1 MTQIRIGNGY
11 DIHRME
17 SGDGLIL
24 GNLKIPFDKKFIAHS
39 DGDVLIHA
47 IIDAIFGAL
56 CDGDIGSHFPD
67 TAPQYKGADSADLLR
82 QAVSIMHERG
92 YQFGNLD
99 ANIICQQPRLR
110 PHIDDIRQR
119 LSALLETDIGD
130 ISIKAKTKEHCDAV
144 GTGEAVEVFVSV
156 LLVRDN

>member
-1 MTQIRIGNGY
+1 MTHIRIGNGY

-17 SGDGLIL
+17 NGDGIIL
-24 GNLKIPFDKKFIAHS
+24 GNVKIPFNKKFIAHS

-67 TAPQYKGADSADLLR
+67 TDPQYRNIDSAELLR

-92 YQFGNLD
+92 YSLGNLD
-99 ANIICQQPRLR
+99 ANIICQQPKLR
-110 PHIDDIRQR
+110 PHIDSIRQR
-119 LSALLETDIGD
+119 LAALLSADIGD
-130 ISIKAKTKEHCDAV
+130 ISIKAKTKEHCDSV
-144 GTGEAVEVFVSV
+144 GSGEAVEVFVSV
-156 LLVRDN
+156 LLGKV

>member
-17 SGDGLIL
+17 TGDGLIL
-24 GNLKIPFDKKFIAHS
+24 GNLKIPFNKKFIAHS

-67 TAPQYKGADSADLLR
+67 TDPQYKGIDSAELLR
-82 QAVSIMHERG
+82 QTVIIMNERG
-92 YQFGNLD
+92 YHLGNLD

-110 PHIDDIRQR
+110 PHIDTIRDR
-119 LSALLETDIGD
+119 LAELLKSSADD
-130 ISIKAKTKEHCDAV
+130 ISLKAKTKEHCDSV
-144 GTGEAVEVFVSV
+144 GSGEAVEVFVSV
-156 LLVRDN
+156 LLVRE

>member
-1 MTQIRIGNGY
+1 MTHIRIGNGY

-17 SGDGLIL
+17 NGDGIII
-24 GNLKIPFDKKFIAHS
+24 GNVKIPFNKKFIAHS

-67 TAPQYKGADSADLLR
+67 TDPQYRNIDSAELLR
-82 QAVSIMHERG
+82 QSVSIMHERG
-92 YQFGNLD
+92 YSLGNLD

-110 PHIDDIRQR
+110 PHIDNIRNR
-119 LSALLETDIGD
+119 LSELLKADISD
-130 ISIKAKTKEHCDAV
+130 ISIKAKTKEHCDSV
-144 GTGEAVEVFVSV
+144 GSGEAVEVFVSV
-156 LLVRDN
+156 LLVRG

>member
-17 SGDGLIL
+17 NGDGLML
-24 GNLKIPFDKKFIAHS
+24 GGVKIPFDKKFTAHS

-67 TAPQYKGADSADLLR
+67 TDPKYKGIDSAELLR
-82 QAVSIMHERG
+82 QAVAIMHERG
-92 YQFGNLD
+92 YSLGNLD
-99 ANIICQQPRLR
+99 ANIICQQPKLR
-110 PHIDDIRQR
+110 PHIDNIRQH
-119 LSALLETDIGD
+119 LAALLSVDICD
-130 ISIKAKTKEHCDAV
+130 ISVKAKTKEHCDSV
-144 GTGEAVEVFVSV
+144 GSGEAVEVFVSV
-156 LLVRDN
+156 LLERG

>member
-17 SGDGLIL
+17 DGDGLIL

-67 TAPQYKGADSADLLR
+67 TDPQYKGADSADLLR

-156 LLVRDN
+156 LLVKE

>member
-17 SGDGLIL
+17 DGDGLIL
-24 GNLKIPFDKKFIAHS
+24 GNLKIPFNKKFIAHS

-67 TAPQYKGADSADLLR
+67 TDPQYRDIDSAELLR

-92 YQFGNLD
+92 YQLGNLD
-99 ANIICQQPRLR
+99 ANIICQQPKLR
-110 PHIDDIRQR
+110 PHIDNIRNR
-119 LSALLETDIGD
+119 LSELLKADISD
-130 ISIKAKTKEHCDAV
+130 ISIKAKTKEHCDSV
-144 GTGEAVEVFVSV
+144 GSGEAVEVFVSV
-156 LLVRDN
+156 LLVKE

>member
-1 MTQIRIGNGY
+1 MTHIRIGKGY

-17 SGDGLIL
+17 TGDGLVL
-24 GNLKIPFDKKFIAHS
+24 GNLKIPFNKKFIAHS

-67 TAPQYKGADSADLLR
+67 TDPQYKGVDSAYLLR
-82 QAVSIMHERG
+82 QTVSIMNERG
-92 YQFGNLD
+92 YSLGNLD

-110 PHIDDIRQR
+110 PFIDDIRQR
-119 LSALLETDIGD
+119 LSAVLETDIGD
-130 ISIKAKTKEHCDAV
+130 ISLKAKTKEHCDSV
-144 GTGEAVEVFVSV
+144 GSGEAVEVFVSV
-156 LLVRDN
+156 LLVRE

>member
-1 MTQIRIGNGY
+1 MTHIRIGNGY

-17 SGDGLIL
+17 NGDGIIL
-24 GNLKIPFDKKFIAHS
+24 GNVKIPFNKKFIAHS

-67 TAPQYKGADSADLLR
+67 TDPQYRDIDSAELLR

-92 YQFGNLD
+92 YSLGNLD
-99 ANIICQQPRLR
+99 ANIICQQPKLR
-110 PHIDDIRQR
+110 PHIDLIRQR
-119 LSALLETDIGD
+119 LAALLSADIGD
-130 ISIKAKTKEHCDAV
+130 ISIKAKTKEYCDSV
-144 GTGEAVEVFVSV
+144 GSGEAVEVFVSV
-156 LLVRDN
+156 LLES